1 MKTVSKTITG
11 AIAAALLTTA
21 VASPA
26 QARDYYGRR
35 DHGGI
40 SLGDVVVGAIAVA
53 GVATVAAALSSRN
66 RHDRGYGYD
75 DRGYDNGRDA
85 SRYGNDQRAS
95 IDACTY
101 EAQREAGRRFGS
113 SARVSN
119 IDNVDRNR
127 DGYQVRG
134 TVEVQ
139 SRYNDGYGNRGYG
152 NGGYGRDR
160 YYDRYS
166 RGTERVAFSCSARYG
181 QVTDLRIGSSYAQ
194 GY

>member
-11 AIAAALLTTA
+11 AIAAVLLTTA

-66 RHDRGYGYD
+66 RH

-139 SRYNDGYGNRGYG
+139 SRYNDGYGN
-152 NGGYGRDR
+152 GGYGRDR

>member
-11 AIAAALLTTA
+11 ALAAALLTTA

-26 QARDYYGRR
+26 QAHDYYGDRHR
-35 DHGGI
+35 SGI

-53 GVATVAAALSSRN
+53 GVATVAGALSSGNRN
-66 RHDRGYGYD
+66 NRGYGYD
-75 DRGYDNGRDA
+75 DRGYDNRGYDNGRYG
-85 SRYGNDQRAS
+85 SRSGNDQRAS

-113 SARVSN
+113 SARVRN
-119 IDNVDRNR
+119 IDDVDRTR

-139 SRYNDGYGNRGYG
+139 SSYND
-152 NGGYGRDR
+152 GYGRDR